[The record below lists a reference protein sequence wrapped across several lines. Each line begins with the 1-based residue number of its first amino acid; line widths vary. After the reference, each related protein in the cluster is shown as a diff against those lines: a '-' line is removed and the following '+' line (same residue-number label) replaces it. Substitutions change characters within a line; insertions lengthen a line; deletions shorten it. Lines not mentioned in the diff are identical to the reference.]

1 MFWFIYLAYIH
12 SPYIAFHDFF
22 FFEILHT
29 VLRCCSQFAHFSV
42 IQTQTTH
49 LFQRLQ
55 GWFWYFPWFGD
66 PGSFS
71 GSTRM
76 MSASTWSVHG
86 SGPKNMPCD
95 SHPFQT
101 SCNIMIINHSV
112 QALFKPN
119 PNCKT
124 RFDPFPFCWVNKWP
138 WPKNHKV
145 ILPMWGDKILDLR
158 FLYAVHLCAPNPRDL
173 ASNVVVVLS
182 QTVDQWL
189 VL

>member
-1 MFWFIYLAYIH
+1 MLLSICSLLCD
-12 SPYIAFHDFF
+12 PNPDDPLVPEIAR
-22 FFEILHT
+22 L
-29 VLRCCSQFAHFSV
+29 VLIFSL
-42 IQTQTTH
+42 I
-49 LFQRLQ
+49 
-55 GWFWYFPWFGD
+55 WWSE
-66 PGSFS
+66 SFS

-173 ASNVVVVLS
+173 ASNVVVVLP

>member
-1 MFWFIYLAYIH
+1 MITFSNGAICLDILRSQWSPALTVSKVKYVLTYLTYIC
-12 SPYIAFHDFF
+12 SLA
-22 FFEILHT
+22 LHCFPWNYF
-29 VLRCCSQFAHFSV
+29 LPWNFAHGPQVLLSICSLLCDPNPDDPLVPEIARLVLIFSL
-42 IQTQTTH
+42 IWWS
-49 LFQRLQ
+49 
-55 GWFWYFPWFGD
+55 GW
-66 PGSFS
+66 FS

-86 SGPKNMPCD
+86 SGPKNMLCD

-145 ILPMWGDKILDLR
+145 ILPMWGD
-158 FLYAVHLCAPNPRDL
+158 
-173 ASNVVVVLS
+173 
-182 QTVDQWL
+182 
-189 VL
+189 